1 MIMEKEVF
9 ERMVSEFNEVFNR
22 TEDLRAFLLDEEKMK
37 DFDPLQRD
45 LLIAKLKA
53 MESYVAILSICIGLN
68 TPKNTADTE
77 ETVTPEVVND

>member
-1 MIMEKEVF
+1 MEKEVF
-9 ERMVSEFNEVFNR
+9 ERMVSEFNEVFGR

-45 LLIAKLKA
+45 LLVAQLKT
-53 MESYVAILSICIGLN
+53 MESYVAILSIRIGLN
-68 TPKNTADTE
+68 APKNTADTE

>member
-45 LLIAKLKA
+45 LLVAQLKA
-53 MESYVAILSICIGLN
+53 MESYVAILSIRIGLN
-68 TPKNTADTE
+68 APKNTADTE
-77 ETVTPEVVND
+77 ETVTPEAVND

>member
-1 MIMEKEVF
+1 MEKEVF

-45 LLIAKLKA
+45 LLVAQLKA
-53 MESYVAILSICIGLN
+53 MESYVAILSIRIGLN
-68 TPKNTADTE
+68 APKNTADTE
-77 ETVTPEVVND
+77 ETVIPEAVND